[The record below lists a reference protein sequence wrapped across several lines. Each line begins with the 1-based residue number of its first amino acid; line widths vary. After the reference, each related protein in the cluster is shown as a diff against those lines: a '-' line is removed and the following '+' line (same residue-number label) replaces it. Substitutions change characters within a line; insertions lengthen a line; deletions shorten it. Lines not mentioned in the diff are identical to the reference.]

1 MIVEI
6 SGMEG
11 FFNRH
16 DRLLCTA
23 LAERVMAVSTI
34 EPYRVLF
41 VLPRW
46 VAGGLE
52 RVTLNLIQGLR
63 ERGVDCCLVVGA
75 GDQTMLA
82 QARQAT
88 TVHVA
93 GGGAW
98 RLLRGVTKIVGDY
111 QPTHVITA
119 FADVSL
125 IAWLATKLT
134 RRRAALIIGIH
145 GTQGA
150 VAASQGW
157 RGRAKFVLDRG
168 VARWLYPRAA
178 RVIAVSQGVAE
189 DLRRHYRIAPMRLRA
204 IYSPMLTVAD
214 WRQLETPPPPTCG
227 ATRTLVAVG
236 RLAPEKGFDIL
247 LRAMPAVCARF
258 EVQLKIYG
266 EGAERARLT
275 ALIDTLGLQTNVRLM
290 GQTTEPLRVM
300 SQAELLVFPS
310 RHEGFGVALI
320 EALACARQIVASDCT
335 HGPAEVLAQG
345 RYGQLVPPE
354 NVDALAEAIIAA
366 LEGRIHFAP
375 ELLRQRAQEFSAHA
389 AYAHYLDV
397 LRETALSS

>member
-1 MIVEI
+1 
-6 SGMEG
+6 
-11 FFNRH
+11 
-16 DRLLCTA
+16 
-23 LAERVMAVSTI
+23 MAAATM

-52 RVTLNLIQGLR
+52 RVTLNLIEGLR
-63 ERGVDCCLVVGA
+63 ARGVDCCLVVGA
-75 GDQTMLA
+75 GDEAMLA
-82 QARQAT
+82 QARSVT
-88 TVHVA
+88 KVHVV

-98 RLLRGVTKIVGDY
+98 RLLRGVIKVVGDY
-111 QPTHVITA
+111 QPTHVISA

-125 IAWLATKLT
+125 IAWLALK
-134 RRRAALIIGIH
+134 RQRSRAALIIGIH

-150 VAASQGW
+150 VAASKGW
-157 RGRAKFVLDRG
+157 RGRAKFALDRG
-168 VARWLYPRAA
+168 VARWLYPRAVM
-178 RVIAVSQGVAE
+178 VIAVSQGVAE
-189 DLRRHYRIAPMRLRA
+189 DLRRHYRIATARLRT
-204 IYSPMLTVAD
+204 IYSPILTAAS
-214 WRQLETPPPPTCG
+214 WRQLEAPSPTG

-247 LRAMPAVCARF
+247 LRALPAVSARF
-258 EVQLKIYG
+258 DVQLKIYG
-266 EGAERARLT
+266 EGVERARLA
-275 ALIDTLGLQTNVRLM
+275 ALIDTLGLQANVRLM

-335 HGPAEVLAQG
+335 HGPAEILAQG

-354 NVDALAEAIIAA
+354 NVDALAQAIIAA

-375 ELLRQRAQEFSAHA
+375 ELLRQRAQEFSAEA
-389 AYAHYLDV
+389 AYASYLDV
-397 LRETALSS
+397 LRETAR